1 VKNAWVRAV
10 QRLESEYLSRL
21 GMSLPMA
28 ALVVVVAAD
37 LLAGRDHFLTPGIVV
52 APPLA
57 AITVN
62 WQRTLFISLLGA
74 GIQAALS
81 PYDGVT
87 NIPDHDVLFGQL
99 FAYAL
104 VSLFSIYIAWRRET
118 GAKAFT
124 AIASVAEAAQHALMH
139 PPAPRVG
146 TVRLAVRYVSA
157 ADAAQIGGDL
167 YAVLETPHG
176 VRAVIGDVRG
186 KGLAAVQTSAVVLGA
201 FREAAFDEGGLDSV
215 AARVDTS
222 VARHVTTGDFI
233 TALFAQF
240 DKPDSV
246 ELLHY
251 GHVAPLRVSR
261 DGSVETLEP
270 VDPWVPLGLA
280 DMVGTNTGRKKPG
293 PAEPAT
299 GPAAATGPTGA
310 GPTGAGPTAGDARP
324 DTAPTADGPSAHTA
338 PAAPADKWSTDG
350 PSAGAPSA
358 DAPCGDLR
366 PAAGPAPWRVPLLP
380 GDVLVLCT
388 DGVIEARSPQDNT
401 FYPLAERVGSLVAG
415 CGHDLDGA
423 VERVYADLL
432 RHAGG
437 SLSDDV
443 VLLLLAPVPR
453 PLPMHPPDPP
463 LA

>member
-1 VKNAWVRAV
+1 MKNARLGRAL
-10 QRLESEYLSRL
+10 QRVEVEYLSRMGL
-21 GMSLPMA
+21 SLPLA
-28 ALVVVVAAD
+28 AIIIVVGAD

-52 APPLA
+52 APALA

-62 WQRTLFISLLGA
+62 WRQTLFIGVLGMGA
-74 GIQAALS
+74 QAALA

-87 NIPDHDVLFGQL
+87 SLPDKDVLLGQI
-99 FAYAL
+99 FAYGF
-104 VSLFSIYIAWRRET
+104 VCVFSVYLAWRRET

-124 AIASVAEAAQHALMH
+124 AITSVAEAAQHALMR

-167 YAVLETPHG
+167 YAVLDTPHG
-176 VRAVIGDVRG
+176 VRALIGDVRG

-201 FREAAFDEGGLDSV
+201 FREAAYDEGGLACV

-222 VARHVTTGDFI
+222 VRRHVTTDDFI

-240 DKPDSV
+240 DKPNSV

-261 DGSVETLEP
+261 DGSVETLDPVEP
-270 VDPWVPLGLA
+270 WLPLGLA
-280 DMVGTNTGRKKPG
+280 DMVKG
-293 PAEPAT
+293 
-299 GPAAATGPTGA
+299 GPT
-310 GPTGAGPTAGDARP
+310 T
-324 DTAPTADGPSAHTA
+324 
-338 PAAPADKWSTDG
+338 
-350 PSAGAPSA
+350 
-358 DAPCGDLR
+358 
-366 PAAGPAPWRVPLLP
+366 WRVPMLP

-388 DGVIEARSPQDNT
+388 DGVVEARSPLDST
-401 FYPLAERVGSLVAG
+401 FYPLLDRVGPLVAG
-415 CGHDLDGA
+415 ADHDLDAA

-453 PLPMHPPDPP
+453 PLPAHPQDPP
-463 LA
+463 VI

>member
-1 VKNAWVRAV
+1 MNSWFTGAV
-10 QRLESEYLSRL
+10 QRLESEYLGRA
-21 GMSLPMA
+21 GMSLPLA
-28 ALVVVVAAD
+28 AIAVVVAAD
-37 LLAGRDHFLTPGIVV
+37 LVAGPDHFLTPGIVA
-52 APPLA
+52 APALA
-57 AITVN
+57 AITVS
-62 WQRTLFISLLGA
+62 WRKTLFVSVLGVLV
-74 GIQAALS
+74 QAALI

-87 NIPDHDVLFGQL
+87 NIPDKDVLFGQL
-99 FAYAL
+99 FAYGL
-104 VSLFSIYIAWRRET
+104 VCLFSVYIAWRRET

-146 TVRLAVRYVSA
+146 AVRLAVRYVSA

-176 VRAVIGDVRG
+176 VRAMIGDVRG

-201 FREAAFDEGGLDSV
+201 FREAAYDEGGLDRV

-222 VARHVTTGDFI
+222 VARHVATGEFI

-251 GHVAPLRVSR
+251 GHVAPLRVAR
-261 DGSVETLEP
+261 DGTVETLEP
-270 VDPWVPLGLA
+270 VEPWVPLGLGE
-280 DMVGTNTGRKKPG
+280 MVQGS
-293 PAEPAT
+293 
-299 GPAAATGPTGA
+299 
-310 GPTGAGPTAGDARP
+310 PTA
-324 DTAPTADGPSAHTA
+324 
-338 PAAPADKWSTDG
+338 
-350 PSAGAPSA
+350 
-358 DAPCGDLR
+358 
-366 PAAGPAPWRVPLLP
+366 WRVPLLP

-388 DGVIEARSPQDNT
+388 DGVMEARGAGDSA
-401 FYPLAERVGSLVAG
+401 FYPLAERVGPLVAG
-415 CGHDLDGA
+415 RGHELDDA

-432 RHAGG
+432 RHTGG

-453 PLPMHPPDPP
+453 PLPFHPQDPP
-463 LA
+463 LPLH

>member
-10 QRLESEYLSRL
+10 QRLETDYLSRM
-21 GMSLPMA
+21 GMSLPIA
-28 ALVVVVAAD
+28 ALLIVTVAD
-37 LLAGRDHFLTPGIVV
+37 LAAGRDHFLTPGMV
-52 APPLA
+52 AAPALA

-62 WQRTLFISLLGA
+62 WQRTILISVLGA
-74 GIQAALS
+74 AAQAALS

-87 NIPDHDVLFGQL
+87 DIPDHDVIFGQL
-99 FAYAL
+99 FAYA
-104 VSLFSIYIAWRRET
+104 VVCLFSVYIAWRRET
-118 GAKAFT
+118 GDKAFT

-146 TVRLAVRYVSA
+146 SVRLAVRYVSA

-176 VRAVIGDVRG
+176 VRALIGDVRG

-201 FREAAFDEGGLDSV
+201 FREAAYDEGGLDCV
-215 AARVDTS
+215 ASRVDTS
-222 VARHVTTGDFI
+222 VARHVNTGDFI

-261 DGSVETLEP
+261 DGTVETLNP
-270 VDPWVPLGLA
+270 VEPWVPLGLA
-280 DMVGTNTGRKKPG
+280 DMVAKPAGVG
-293 PAEPAT
+293 P
-299 GPAAATGPTGA
+299 A
-310 GPTGAGPTAGDARP
+310 GPT
-324 DTAPTADGPSAHTA
+324 
-338 PAAPADKWSTDG
+338 
-350 PSAGAPSA
+350 
-358 DAPCGDLR
+358 
-366 PAAGPAPWRVPLLP
+366 PWQVPLLP

-388 DGVIEARSPQDNT
+388 DGVIEARNPHDNT
-401 FYPLAERVGSLVAG
+401 FYPLTERVGPLVAG
-415 CGHDLDGA
+415 SGHDLDAA

-453 PLPMHPPDPP
+453 PLPSHPQDPP
-463 LA
+463 VMD

>member
-1 VKNAWVRAV
+1 MKNAWVRAV
-10 QRLESEYLSRL
+10 QRLESDYLSRMGL
-21 GMSLPMA
+21 SLPLTA
-28 ALVVVVAAD
+28 IVLVVLAD
-37 LLAGRDHFLTPGIVV
+37 IIAGRDHFLTPGIVV

-57 AITVN
+57 AITVS
-62 WQRTLFISLLGA
+62 WQRTLFVSLLGA
-74 GIQAALS
+74 AVQAALT

-87 NIPDHDVLFGQL
+87 DIPDHDVLFGQL

-146 TVRLAVRYVSA
+146 AVRLAVRYVSA

-176 VRAVIGDVRG
+176 VRALIGDVRG

-201 FREAAFDEGGLDSV
+201 FREAAFDEGGLDTV

-222 VARHVTTGDFI
+222 VARHVDTGDFI

-240 DKPDSV
+240 DKPGSV

-280 DMVGTNTGRKKPG
+280 DMIPSPEPPPAGAGATVLPGAARTEPSTDPSPAPVVASG
-293 PAEPAT
+293 PA
-299 GPAAATGPTGA
+299 
-310 GPTGAGPTAGDARP
+310 
-324 DTAPTADGPSAHTA
+324 S
-338 PAAPADKWSTDG
+338 
-350 PSAGAPSA
+350 
-358 DAPCGDLR
+358 
-366 PAAGPAPWRVPLLP
+366 WRVELLP

-388 DGVIEARSPQDNT
+388 DGVIEARSPHDNT
-401 FYPLAERVGSLVAG
+401 FYPLSERVGPLVAG

-453 PLPMHPPDPP
+453 PLPMHPPDP
-463 LA
+463 

>member
-10 QRLESEYLSRL
+10 QRLEGEYLSRM
-21 GMSLPMA
+21 GMSLPLA
-28 ALVVVVAAD
+28 ALLVVVAAD
-37 LLAGRDHFLTPGIVV
+37 LLAGRDHFLTPGIVA
-52 APPLA
+52 APALA

-62 WQRTLFISLLGA
+62 WQRTLLISVLGA
-74 GIQAALS
+74 LAQAALA

-87 NIPDHDVLFGQL
+87 DIPDHDVLFGQL
-99 FAYAL
+99 FAYG
-104 VSLFSIYIAWRRET
+104 VVCLFSVYIAWRRET

-146 TVRLAVRYVSA
+146 DVRLAVRYVSA

-167 YAVLETPHG
+167 YSVLETPYG
-176 VRAVIGDVRG
+176 VRALIGDVRG

-201 FREAAFDEGGLDSV
+201 FREAAFDEGGLGCV
-215 AARVDTS
+215 ASRVDTS
-222 VARHVTTGDFI
+222 VARHVDTGDFI

-240 DKPDSV
+240 DKPGSV

-261 DGSVETLEP
+261 DGTVETLDP

-280 DMVGTNTGRKKPG
+280 DMVARPG
-293 PAEPAT
+293 AS
-299 GPAAATGPTGA
+299 A
-310 GPTGAGPTAGDARP
+310 GPGADLAP
-324 DTAPTADGPSAHTA
+324 D
-338 PAAPADKWSTDG
+338 
-350 PSAGAPSA
+350 
-358 DAPCGDLR
+358 
-366 PAAGPAPWRVPLLP
+366 GPAPWQVPLLP

-388 DGVIEARSPQDNT
+388 DGVIEARSPLDNT

-415 CGHDLDGA
+415 CGHDLDAA

-453 PLPMHPPDPP
+453 PLPVHPQDPP
-463 LA
+463 LLRS